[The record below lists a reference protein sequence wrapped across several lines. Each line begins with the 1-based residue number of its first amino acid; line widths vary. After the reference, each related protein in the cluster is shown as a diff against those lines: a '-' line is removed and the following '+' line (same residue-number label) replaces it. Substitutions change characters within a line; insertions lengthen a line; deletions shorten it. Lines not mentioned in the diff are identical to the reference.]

1 MIQNTTPPPPNPYYP
16 QLDDLIAKIKQT
28 KSTAGTREHSLLVE
42 HLETAHAYLRG
53 AMPEE
58 CAVNLDLA
66 RQEASELSD
75 EQLQRE
81 TNDLIERLQKSL
93 PASSVKK
100 H

>member
-1 MIQNTTPPPPNPYYP
+1 MIQNTTTPPPNPYYP
-16 QLDDLIAKIKQT
+16 QLDELIAKIK
-28 KSTAGTREHSLLVE
+28 KSVGTEEHSLLVE

-66 RQEASELSD
+66 RQEALGLSD
-75 EQLQRE
+75 EPLQRE

-93 PASSVKK
+93 PVSSAKK

>member
-16 QLDDLIAKIKQT
+16 QLDDLITKIKR
-28 KSTAGTREHSLLVE
+28 SAGIDEHSLLVE

-66 RQEASELSD
+66 RQEASGLSD
-75 EQLQRE
+75 EPLQRE
-81 TNDLIERLQKSL
+81 TKELIERLEKSL
-93 PASSVKK
+93 QDTLSTKK